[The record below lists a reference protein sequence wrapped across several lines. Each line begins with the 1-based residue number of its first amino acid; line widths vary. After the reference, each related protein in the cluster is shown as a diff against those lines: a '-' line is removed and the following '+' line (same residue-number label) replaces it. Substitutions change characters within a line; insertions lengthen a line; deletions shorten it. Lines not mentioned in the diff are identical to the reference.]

1 MFISSA
7 LRLYPLYTIGI
18 IRLTRGLETDG
29 DVLIGSKSI
38 NPMDLV
44 LISMQNLPLFSPLPH
59 LWIAGTNKCKEHCH
73 QARLAA
79 CFHVVLVTFRYQFTA
94 EVASSHNHRDS
105 IPLLASF

>member
-29 DVLIGSKSI
+29 DVLGSKSI

-44 LISMQNLPLFSPLPH
+44 LISMQNLPLFSPP
-59 LWIAGTNKCKEHCH
+59 
-73 QARLAA
+73 
-79 CFHVVLVTFRYQFTA
+79 
-94 EVASSHNHRDS
+94 ASSMDCRYKQM
-105 IPLLASF
+105 